1 MCVSRPLR
9 ACPLTPHEPRNPC
22 SKCHLSEPL
31 PSERCHPLG
40 CGRCYLEPHPLTAAG
55 RGCGWQPAV
64 PPSPG
69 HTRLGSRLRWLLAA
83 GPRPLLS
90 AACLSLLGVGSL
102 VGPRIHCHHLDHK
115 VRTAFTFGSGWRE
128 KSKQEEYLL
137 TCENLC
143 EVQIFASVKRFYQ
156 VLELAPHSSVWPEPR
171 GLAGERGRGQAG
183 ALGAPILGAHSPSTC
198 CVLCTGHPLC

>member
-1 MCVSRPLR
+1 MPPIRAAPFRKVPSRGVWPVLPG
-9 ACPLTPHEPRNPC
+9 ASPPHCCWPG
-22 SKCHLSEPL
+22 LWVAT
-31 PSERCHPLG
+31 G
-40 CGRCYLEPHPLTAAG
+40 CA
-55 RGCGWQPAV
+55 
-64 PPSPG
+64 PSPG

-102 VGPRIHCHHLDHK
+102 VGPRIHCHHLGRK

-156 VLELAPHSSVWPEPR
+156 VLELAPHSSVWLEPR
-171 GLAGERGRGQAG
+171 ELAGERGRGQAG
-183 ALGAPILGAHSPSTC
+183 ALGAPILGAHVPSTC